1 MAVTAVVVVAFA
13 TGVGE
18 VAAGAVTLTEF
29 VIAGAEALAARYG
42 MRALASFAF

>member
-29 VIAGAEALAARYG
+29 VIAVAEALAARYG
-42 MRALASFAF
+42 ARAMASLAF